1 MQLALGL
8 HPDVLLRDVVHYK
21 VRLFVFCVCSARSF
35 GVDQDG
41 LWRLFRLWEVLFAAL
56 WGFLFFGEVSD
67 IYSIIGYV
75 LIIGTAV
82 AKWLVAV
89 HLAPQ
94 KKAQQKTA

>member
-1 MQLALGL
+1 MGATAPASSRAGIGGIAAAGGQLTVTAAYT
-8 HPDVLLRDVVHYK
+8 HAPAREIS
-21 VRLFVFCVCSARSF
+21 VFDYA
-35 GVDQDG
+35 Q
-41 LWRLFRLWEVLFAAL
+41 VLFAAL